1 MSKINEI
8 IVLQI
13 PDIGDPRTAYLLDN
27 GDGTHDRYV
36 SDEDG
41 NISKQA
47 GGIKTIQAGANITI
61 DNTDPKNPIISS
73 TGGGSSNETDPIFS
87 ASPSATITNSDINN
101 WNNKL
106 NTEIDT
112 LESVVNRGN
121 YSPKYMT
128 FTGTTAVPTRYG
140 AIGVQG
146 TNYYFGNI
154 NENVTGQNNISL
166 GLNSLKSITSGYSNT
181 VIGTNAGQNI
191 TTAYENA
198 LYGKDSGNALVTG
211 MWNVA
216 FGEGSMY
223 NITDALMNTAV
234 GDGSLSLSSGRHVY
248 NTAVGANSLRRGG
261 GNKNGNIG
269 IGQQSGYQITGN
281 NNIFIGNGAGANIS
295 NSNKLYIHNNR
306 ILDNGT
312 NGGSGTFQEYV
323 GTNSLVYGDFVER
336 WLQINGSLKLS
347 TTYMPNAQGDSTY
360 TKQLVAKPNGDIGWE
375 DKSTGAKR
383 WSDASII
390 NTKLVKN
397 TTKWTLNFD
406 IVNLP
411 PGINSFEV
419 KFYAIDRAAPEMGY
433 KLPQYYNLIPKRN
446 GTILSGMN
454 IKTEY
459 TFVNS
464 PDFTVSTYTSG
475 NIPSSVQTFFCD
487 NIEFLFADNNRISAS
502 SPTTAGILITIML
515 KADAGSSGQEQ
526 VQILQSYVN

>member
-1 MSKINEI
+1 
-8 IVLQI
+8 
-13 PDIGDPRTAYLLDN
+13 
-27 GDGTHDRYV
+27 
-36 SDEDG
+36 
-41 NISKQA
+41 
-47 GGIKTIQAGANITI
+47 
-61 DNTDPKNPIISS
+61 
-73 TGGGSSNETDPIFS
+73 
-87 ASPSATITNSDINN
+87 
-101 WNNKL
+101 
-106 NTEIDT
+106 
-112 LESVVNRGN
+112 
-121 YSPKYMT
+121 
-128 FTGTTAVPTRYG
+128 
-140 AIGVQG
+140 
-146 TNYYFGNI
+146 
-154 NENVTGQNNISL
+154 
-166 GLNSLKSITSGYSNT
+166 
-181 VIGTNAGQNI
+181 
-191 TTAYENA
+191 
-198 LYGKDSGNALVTG
+198 
-211 MWNVA
+211 
-216 FGEGSMY
+216 
-223 NITDALMNTAV
+223 
-234 GDGSLSLSSGRHVY
+234 
-248 NTAVGANSLRRGG
+248 
-261 GNKNGNIG
+261 
-269 IGQQSGYQITGN
+269 
-281 NNIFIGNGAGANIS
+281 
-295 NSNKLYIHNNR
+295 
-306 ILDNGT
+306 
-312 NGGSGTFQEYV
+312 
-323 GTNSLVYGDFVER
+323 
-336 WLQINGSLKLS
+336 
-347 TTYMPNAQGDSTY
+347 MPNAQGDSTY